1 MALYQVSYDLRK
13 VRDNHVLYERIRSY
27 GSYARVLEASW
38 IIRTNRSPG
47 EISDDLAEVMDQDDG
62 LLVVKLTGEL
72 GWKGL
77 KDDRYGGTSKWIKW
91 VISQERMA

>member
-13 VRDNHVLYERIRSY
+13 VRDQFALHERIRSY
-27 GSYARVLEASW
+27 GTYARVLEASW
-38 IIRTNRSPG
+38 IIRTDQSADQIR
-47 EISDDLAEVMDQDDG
+47 DYLAEVMDQDDG
-62 LLVVKLTGEL
+62 LLVVKLTGEA

-91 VISQERMA
+91 VISQEHAA